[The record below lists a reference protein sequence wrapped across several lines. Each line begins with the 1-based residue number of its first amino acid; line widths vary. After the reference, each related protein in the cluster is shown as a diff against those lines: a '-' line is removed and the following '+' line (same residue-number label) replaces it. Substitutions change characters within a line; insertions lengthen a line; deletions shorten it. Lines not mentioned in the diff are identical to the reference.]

1 MKRVNEILLVVI
13 FITTAVLAAAVGLK
27 AYDIY
32 DTDRRLAREQ
42 EELEIAQ
49 VFARNEEAQSRVQ
62 EMQVEIMELTQDKE
76 ELERFIAQIQSG
88 EIGMKDASAD
98 SAISGNGIGRAHV

>member
-62 EMQVEIMELTQDKE
+62 EMQDPAVEKRRKKE
-76 ELERFIAQIQSG
+76 VAGFLFRLPEYG
-88 EIGMKDASAD
+88 AD
-98 SAISGNGIGRAHV
+98 DIIKAGDFSGNGRT